1 MRYHIPEPRGYYD
14 DDIDRIVR
22 VLARAD
28 IEVDRATAHKMWEA
42 YSETSAAGWLLIH
55 SDSEIVDAARV
66 YLVPESDGRGVV
78 EGET

>member
-1 MRYHIPEPRGYYD
+1 MRYRLPEPRSYYD

-28 IEVDRATAHKMWEA
+28 IEVDRATARKLWEA
-42 YSETSAAGWLLIH
+42 HSEAYAAGWLMIV
-55 SDSEIVDAARV
+55 SDQEIISAAHTH
-66 YLVPESDGRGVV
+66 LVPESEGRGVV